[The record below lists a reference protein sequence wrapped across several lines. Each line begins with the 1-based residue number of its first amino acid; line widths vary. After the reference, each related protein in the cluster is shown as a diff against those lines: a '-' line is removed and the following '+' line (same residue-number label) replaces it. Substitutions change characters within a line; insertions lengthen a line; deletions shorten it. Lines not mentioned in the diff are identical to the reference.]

1 MASVCGRLNQLARDW
16 VPTGWKAAHM
26 PISDRKT
33 RRTPVV
39 VNAPLGD
46 VPSLLDEKH
55 MVLWARDLHR
65 RERAADVVAAGLR
78 SVQDAQVVSLP
89 GAVIHDLKS
98 LRVQLDNALPS
109 AEHRPLRATIDG
121 SAGLLARLRE
131 PADPL
136 PGYHHIKWRYY
147 VWRDA
152 DVLLRSSPAAFGIMV
167 DAVAG
172 VAAEAEFS
180 SQDLLLIQRLVLVGG
195 PALQVAAKDP
205 HGPMNAWR
213 TGSPWARMTKVAA
226 PQFECREIPASV

>member
-1 MASVCGRLNQLARDW
+1 MGVPPARKASTV
-16 VPTGWKAAHM
+16 

-39 VNAPLGD
+39 VDAPLGD

-55 MVLWARDLHR
+55 MVLWARDLHK
-65 RERAADVVAAGLR
+65 RERAADLVVAALR

-98 LRVQLDNALPS
+98 LRSHLDAALPS

-121 SAGLLARLRE
+121 PAGLLARLRE

-136 PGYHHIKWRYY
+136 PDHHHIKWRYY

-152 DVLLRSSPAAFGIMV
+152 DVLLRSSPAAFSIMV

-172 VAAEAEFS
+172 VAAEAEFTS
-180 SQDLLLIQRLVLVGG
+180 DDLLLIQRLVLVGG
-195 PALQVAAKDP
+195 PALQVAAQDP
-205 HGPMNAWR
+205 YGPMNAWR
-213 TGSPWARMTKVAA
+213 PGSPWARLTKVMA
-226 PQFECREIPASV
+226 PVFECREIPATV